1 MNVEQ
6 KANATLSELL
16 INRVQ
21 QLIIDN
27 EEERI
32 AIRAKSGIKG
42 SLEGSKFYR
51 PDERAQGRIK
61 QLTRDLGALL
71 TTDEKSK
78 EALIK
83 ELDKLDLINNPG
95 DLGEALSKY
104 LKGKEGK
111 EIYYKKVRDMTVGH
125 HPTATNILRDALA
138 GQVKY
143 DKNFNIIKGQIVT
156 PRFGAKTRQELK
168 KISKKNNYLLGDDVI
183 AYIDPAAH
191 KEFTTK
197 LKGLLSQ
204 RLNLNNKKDLEQF
217 FNFQELLQRSAHARA
232 FGGTQGI
239 PLPRELL
246 TGKEGAEQI
255 FKIAKPYLDL
265 AKAGTA
271 QGLDMHALLKNTDWS
286 KPEDLLKVVQSAKIP
301 NTDKLLQSIYESQIN
316 NGITPSGRLISAFTD
331 PSNLL
336 DKHKSIW
343 NQSRKGVVPLGN
355 IATKLDLNRLGDLD
369 LSLGTQSPIERGAT
383 KADLWTPS
391 GIFQFSG
398 DGAAAI
404 PWQQQGLFSGVID
417 DVVTAS
423 GNLDKLG
430 GKALNKIA
438 IWNIANKGG
447 MKPLQNFA
455 GREFLPGTVLGTVF
469 DKNQRN
475 RLSTALSSNEDLKTR
490 FTAGTEF
497 ANQAIRDEA
506 IGQAVW
512 HGVVRPIN
520 YGWSLLPGA
529 VQSVLGPLGVYTA
542 GQTLSVSQTGKTLE
556 QHVPKQESGG
566 LFTSWFGG
574 MSSSH
579 SAAMHLLTAVGHN
592 PYDDDNKDE
601 KINEEET
608 KLN

>member
-32 AIRAKSGIKG
+32 AIRAKSGITG
-42 SLEGSKFYR
+42 SLEGSEFYR

-83 ELDKLDLINNPG
+83 ELDQLDLINNPG
-95 DLGEALSKY
+95 DLGAALSKH
-104 LKGKEGK
+104 LKAREGK

-138 GQVKY
+138 GEVKY
-143 DKNFNIIKGQIVT
+143 DENFNIIKGQIVN
-156 PRFGAKTRQELK
+156 PRFEAKTRQELIE
-168 KISKKNNYLLGDDVI
+168 ISKKNNYLLGDNVI

-191 KEFTTK
+191 KEFTTE
-197 LKGLLSQ
+197 LKGLLGQ
-204 RLNLNNKKDLEQF
+204 RLNLKNKKDLEQF

-239 PLPRELL
+239 PLPKELL

-255 FKIAKPYLDL
+255 FRIAKPYLDL

-286 KPEDLLKVVQSAKIP
+286 NPEDLLKVVQSAKIP

-316 NGITPSGRLISAFTD
+316 NGIKPSGRLISAFTD

-343 NQSRKGVVPLGN
+343 NQSRKGVVPLDN
-355 IATKLDLNRLGDLD
+355 IATKLDLNKLGDLD
-369 LSLGTQSPIERGAT
+369 LSLGTQSPIAKGST
-383 KADLWTPS
+383 KADLWSPS

-398 DGAAAI
+398 DGAGALTMDRPGLLSGTIQDVLSTVDKAI
-404 PWQQQGLFSGVID
+404 PDLPDLNVAKARAFGWMVNKGPQKFLQKQANELVFS
-417 DVVTAS
+417 TPFS
-423 GNLDKLG
+423 LLLDKDLRQKAKEGDYVGFGTKLVVDHAIGEAAWHG
-430 GKALNKIA
+430 GKY
-438 IWNIANKGG
+438 
-447 MKPLQNFA
+447 
-455 GREFLPGTVLGTVF
+455 T
-469 DKNQRN
+469 
-475 RLSTALSSNEDLKTR
+475 
-490 FTAGTEF
+490 
-497 ANQAIRDEA
+497 
-506 IGQAVW
+506 
-512 HGVVRPIN
+512 
-520 YGWSLLPGA
+520 YGLLP
-529 VQSVLGPLGVYTA
+529 QSVRTIVGQGTSFVGKSLIAPLIKPAAVAATA
-542 GQTLSVSQTGKTLE
+542 VIAEGSFNPVAVGTLE
-556 QHVPKQESGG
+556 AHLDPQGRHPNDPDYYKGPK
-566 LFTSWFGG
+566 
-574 MSSSH
+574 
-579 SAAMHLLTAVGHN
+579 
-592 PYDDDNKDE
+592 PDDKE
-601 KINEEET
+601 INEEEET
-608 KLN
+608 NLN